1 MLFPVQS
8 SLLKDAFKVLTL
20 TTTVIFSSMLMAATT
35 ASVPS
40 SIAKPTVGFNVEE
53 LKKAINETIGLT
65 VIEALP
71 SPVAG
76 IAEII
81 TDQGLFYTTYDGKY
95 LIQGTMFGLSAQTV
109 TNVTEA
115 SMSKMRLMGL
125 EKFENDTITYKAK
138 NEKHVITVFTDITC
152 GYCRKMHEQMDEYN
166 ALGITVRYLAYP
178 RAGVTDRSGIFTQ
191 GFQDLRSIWCN
202 EDPQKAMTKAKSGSG
217 VAQRICDKPV
227 AEEFNFGRQIG
238 VNATPALVLAD
249 GSLRPGY
256 IPPNDLIQLLDSM

>member
-1 MLFPVQS
+1 MLFRAHTA
-8 SLLKDAFKVLTL
+8 LLKHALKILTL
-20 TTTVIFSSMLMAATT
+20 TTTVIFSSISMAAT
-35 ASVPS
+35 SPNVPS
-40 SIAKPTVGFNVEE
+40 TIAKPIEGFNVEA
-53 LKKAINETIGLT
+53 LKKSINETIGLT

-95 LIQGTMFGLSAQTV
+95 LIQGTMFGLSEQTV

-115 SMSKMRLMGL
+115 TMSKMRLIGL
-125 EKFENDTITYKAK
+125 EKFDNDTITYKAK

-166 ALGITVRYLAYP
+166 DLGITIRYLAYP
-178 RAGVTDRSGIFTQ
+178 RAGITDRSGVFTQ

-202 EDPQKAMTKAKSGSG
+202 ENPEQALTKAKSGSG
-217 VAQRICDKPV
+217 VPQRICDKPV

-256 IPPNDLIQLLDSM
+256 IPPKDLIQLLDSM